1 MKAKKLAVY
10 IKNSYKSFYVAAP
23 YGKLLKGLFSDAG
36 ITMSMP
42 CGGTGRCGK
51 CKVTFIKGA
60 PEPNSLDQAFLTEK
74 EIASGVRLACR
85 CVLDKDCIIS
95 AEGLT
100 FDEKSMEVQS
110 VEISSVLDKSF
121 DRYGIA
127 IDLGTTTIAAA
138 LIGYDEAS
146 KESQILRTA
155 STVNHQRAYG
165 SDVISRIAAAEDK
178 SVADKLKE
186 LVTGDIESLID
197 EVSDSIS
204 SIGKRP
210 ELICIAGNTTMIYL
224 LWGDDTKELGQYP
237 YKASS
242 LSFRK
247 GAFRDI
253 KTVIL
258 PGISAFV
265 GADIVSGI
273 YSLDLLDQS
282 NETALLIDFGTNGEI
297 VYFDGARLLTTS
309 TAAGPVFEGG
319 GISSGV
325 PSVKGAIS
333 HVAIRDG
340 KTNLE
345 AIGGEAPIGLCGTGV
360 IETLSELLRNGYID
374 DTGLLNE
381 SYFEK
386 GYPVSSDDKI
396 FFTQQDIRNVQ
407 LAKAAIYTGI
417 KALIKGSVPSK
428 VYISG
433 GFGSHIDTDKISNIN
448 MFPKEFNGNM
458 LPIGNS
464 SLKGCIKFI
473 SEVFKGQEKEATIAL
488 EMIVEKAETVV
499 LADDN
504 SFNEDYLKAMNF

>member
-10 IKNSYKSFYVAAP
+10 IKNSSKSFYVAAP

-42 CGGTGRCGK
+42 CAGTGRCGK
-51 CKVTFIKGA
+51 CKVAFIKGA
-60 PEPNSLDQAFLTEK
+60 PEPNSLDKAFLTED
-74 EIASGVRLACR
+74 EIVAGVRLACR

-100 FDEKSMEVQS
+100 FDEKSMEAQS
-110 VEISSVLDKSF
+110 VETADAVDRSF
-121 DRYGIA
+121 DKYGIA

-138 LIGYDEAS
+138 LIGFDADNDEP
-146 KESQILRTA
+146 KIIKTA

-165 SDVISRIAAAEDK
+165 SDVISRIAAAEDETT
-178 SVADKLKE
+178 ADKLKE
-186 LVTGDIESLID
+186 IVTADIEALID
-197 EVSDSIS
+197 EVSGPIC
-204 SIGKRP
+204 KRP
-210 ELICIAGNTTMIYL
+210 ELICLAGNTTMLYL
-224 LWGDDTKELGQYP
+224 LCGDDTKELGQYP
-237 YKASS
+237 YKASH
-242 LSFRK
+242 LSFRTK
-247 GAFRDI
+247 ALRDI
-253 KTVIL
+253 KTIIL

-273 YSLDLLDQS
+273 YSLDLINKKD
-282 NETALLIDFGTNGEI
+282 ETALLIDFGTNGEI
-297 VYFDGARLLTTS
+297 AYYDGEKLLTTS

-325 PSVKGAIS
+325 PSVKGAIA
-333 HVAIRDG
+333 HVTIQDG
-340 KTNLE
+340 RAELTT
-345 AIGGEAPIGLCGTGV
+345 IGAEAPIGLCGTGV
-360 IETLSELLRNGYID
+360 IETVSELIRNGFVD
-374 DTGLLNE
+374 DTGLLVGKF
-381 SYFEK
+381 FEK
-386 GYPVSSDDKI
+386 GYPVSLDEKI

-407 LAKAAIYTGI
+407 LAKGAIYTGI
-417 KALIKGSVPSK
+417 KALTKEAIPSK

-464 SLKGCIKFI
+464 SLKGCIRFLA
-473 SEVFKGQEKEATIAL
+473 EVFMGKEKEATSAVKEIA
-488 EMIVEKAETVV
+488 EKAETVV

-504 SFNEDYLKAMNF
+504 GFNAEYLEAMNF

>member
-10 IKNSYKSFYVAAP
+10 IKNSSKSFYVAAP

-42 CGGTGRCGK
+42 CAGTGRCGK

-60 PEPNSLDQAFLTEK
+60 PEPNSLDQAFLTED
-74 EIASGVRLACR
+74 EIVAGVRLACR

-100 FDEKSMEVQS
+100 FDETSMEVQS
-110 VEISSVLDKSF
+110 VETADMSDRAFDK
-121 DRYGIA
+121 YGIA

-138 LIGYDEAS
+138 LIGFDADSNET
-146 KESQILRTA
+146 QIIKTA

-165 SDVISRIAAAEDK
+165 SDVISRIAAAEDE
-178 SVADKLKE
+178 ACAHKLKE
-186 LVTGDIESLID
+186 LVTADIESLIG
-197 EVSDSIS
+197 EVSD

-210 ELICIAGNTTMIYL
+210 ELICLAGNTTMLYL
-224 LWGDDTKELGQYP
+224 LCGDDTKELGQYP
-237 YKASS
+237 YKASH
-242 LSFRK
+242 LSFRTEEL
-247 GAFRDI
+247 RDI
-253 KTVIL
+253 KTIML

-273 YSLDLLDQS
+273 YSLDLLRGKG
-282 NETALLIDFGTNGEI
+282 ETALLIDFGTNGEI
-297 VYFDGARLLTTS
+297 VYYDGDKLFTTS

-325 PSVKGAIS
+325 PSVKGAID
-333 HVAIRDG
+333 HVTIHNGRAEV
-340 KTNLE
+340 TT
-345 AIGGEAPIGLCGTGV
+345 IGDEAPMGLCGTGV
-360 IETLSELLRNGYID
+360 IETMSELLRNDYVD
-374 DTGLLNE
+374 ETGLLTIE
-381 SYFEK
+381 FFEK
-386 GYPVSSDDKI
+386 GYPVYADEKI

-417 KALIKGSVPSK
+417 KALTKETIPSK

-464 SLKGCIKFI
+464 SLKGVIRFL
-473 SEVFKGQEKEATIAL
+473 SEVFMGKEKEATEAI
-488 EMIVEKAETVV
+488 EEITKKAETVV

-504 SFNEDYLKAMNF
+504 SFNSEYLEAMNF